1 MPSRKTGISI
11 VALVALLLLA
21 ASPGAASPASPAD
34 PATAAPAAGKA
45 LAKAAAHP
53 EVDAAESCDG
63 CHADVTPKPFKLWF
77 EGRHGL
83 MGVKCVV
90 CHGSVGSGFTKK
102 PKADR
107 CGGCHGE
114 KAAAMSAPFFK
125 GKSCFTCHQPH
136 ALNPH
141 VAFAGGEK

>member
-1 MPSRKTGISI
+1 LFPFEGVNKMRSRKIGAPL
-11 VALVALLLLA
+11 VAILVALLLFAAGPLA
-21 ASPGAASPASPAD
+21 SAPPGAG
-34 PATAAPAAGKA
+34 AAP
-45 LAKAAAHP
+45 HP
-53 EVDAAESCDG
+53 SVDEADSCEA
-63 CHADVTPKPFKLWF
+63 CHAELTPKPFQLWF

-90 CHGSVGSGFTKK
+90 CHGSVGSGFTRK

-125 GKSCFTCHQPH
+125 GKGCFSCHHPH
-136 ALNPH
+136 SLNPH
-141 VAFAGGEK
+141 TAIGGAS

>member
-1 MPSRKTGISI
+1 MSSQRTGF
-11 VALVALLLLA
+11 LLA
-21 ASPGAASPASPAD
+21 AVFVMCTFPLGAAQKGATGGAPHPA
-34 PATAAPAAGKA
+34 
-45 LAKAAAHP
+45 
-53 EVDAAESCDG
+53 VDAAESCDG
-63 CHADVTPKPFKLWF
+63 CHAELTPKPFQLWF

-90 CHGSVGSGFTKK
+90 CHGSVGEGFTRK

-114 KAAAMSAPFFK
+114 KADQMKTAFFK
-125 GKSCFTCHQPH
+125 GKSCFSCHQPH

-141 VAFAGGEK
+141 KATGGAK

>member
-1 MPSRKTGISI
+1 MKPSRRTWNPF
-11 VALVALLLLA
+11 AALLA
-21 ASPGAASPASPAD
+21 AVLAAAAPLGAAPPS
-34 PATAAPAAGKA
+34 
-45 LAKAAAHP
+45 KAAKSAPHP
-53 EVDAAESCDG
+53 AVDAAESCEA
-63 CHADVTPKPFKLWF
+63 CHAELTPKPYQLWF

-90 CHGSVGSGFTKK
+90 CHGSVGPGFTRK

-114 KAAAMSAPFFK
+114 KAAAMSTPFFK
-125 GKSCFTCHQPH
+125 GKSCFTCHDPH

-141 VAFAGGEK
+141 AAAGGEK